1 MVEGKTRINLFL
13 CVIGNVML
21 LFCKGYHHYF
31 TSWQMSIRFN
41 DPPSDIISVN
51 YFIAYENFYPF
62 SWLKNWLNFLF
73 SGWNSDNHF
82 PFFDER
88 ATFLLHDT
96 FPLSSVDWLSK
107 SSLKYKEAW
116 ICMSKLVPLIV
127 QWNWGRTPDIWFP

>member
-41 DPPSDIISVN
+41 DPPSEIISVN

-62 SWLKNWLNFLF
+62 SWLKIDWIFYFQVKIVIITSL
-73 SGWNSDNHF
+73 
-82 PFFDER
+82 FFDER

-96 FPLSSVDWLSK
+96 FPSSSVDWLSK